1 MTGTTGTLR
10 VAATGASGAL
20 VLRPW
25 RTSDAQTV
33 IEAYGDPEISRWTTK
48 PIAGRADALRWLDI
62 QRRGTESG
70 TRLSF
75 AVCAAHERN
84 PQHAERLERLQQAER
99 AYSADPADARDSA
112 ARADQVQPQGG
123 TILGNIS
130 LRWSEASGPEAAE
143 VGYWVMAHA
152 RGQGVAPRAVEA
164 LSTWALENFA
174 GDGLRRIK
182 LIHQVDNLASCRVA
196 AKTGYHFERIL
207 PAEPP
212 YPRDGHLHVRE
223 AG

>member
-1 MTGTTGTLR
+1 MTGMTGMTETLR
-10 VAATGASGAL
+10 VAGTAATGGL

-25 RTSDAQTV
+25 RADDVETV
-33 IEAYGDPEISRWTTK
+33 IEAYGDPEISRWTAR
-48 PIAGRADALRWLDI
+48 PIKGAEDARCWLDI
-62 QRRGTESG
+62 QRRGRENG

-75 AVCAAHERN
+75 AVCAAPEA
-84 PQHAERLERLQQAER
+84 HAEQAVHADRSGRSGQSGQSGRGDQLGSLEGL
-99 AYSADPADARDSA
+99 
-112 ARADQVQPQGG
+112 V
-123 TILGNIS
+123 LGNVS
-130 LRWSEASGPEAAE
+130 LRWTDASGPGSAE

-164 LSTWALENFA
+164 LSRWSFA
-174 GDGLRRIK
+174 TFADDGLRRIE

-196 AKTGYHFERIL
+196 AKSGYLFERLL

-223 AG
+223 AD